1 MSQLFRYLFNCNKK
15 KIAIIYFGFITIS
28 LILFFNMKGIS
39 GVRISDRQD
48 IIIIIF
54 LIVLSISGF
63 SLLLTGVSSFRKML
77 KNSMLRYTAI
87 SSQKYICA
95 NILFFVLLFIVLL
108 GIGIVFLYYFSLTI
122 YNGKTDLGVQQAIHS
137 LYDYGILHHILST
150 FLWGLD
156 FMSMLV
162 SVYFIIVIIKLFN
175 VKSSVSKIVFIVLF
189 IALSAF
195 YGGMTYIFQEI
206 EKYVFAIKNIGFIDQ
221 HGYLNTSFYSGE
233 GITALNL
240 CFNILLLVVLIV
252 VTGRIIDKKL
262 EV

>member
-95 NILFFVLLFIVLL
+95 NILFFALLFTILFA
-108 GIGIVFLYYFSLTI
+108 IGIIFLHYFSLNI
-122 YNGKTDLGVQQAIHS
+122 YERKTDLGVREFFHD
-137 LYDYGILHHILST
+137 LYNYGMFHHVLSV
-150 FLWGLD
+150 FLWGID
-156 FMSMLV
+156 FVNLLV
-162 SVYFIIVIIKLFN
+162 SIYFIIVLTKLLN
-175 VKSSVSKIVFIVLF
+175 VKSSLNKVVFFILFLMYGALNGFVLYV
-189 IALSAF
+189 L
-195 YGGMTYIFQEI
+195 ERI
-206 EKYVFAIKNIGFIDQ
+206 EKSGLIMKNVGFIDKN
-221 HGYLNTSFYSGE
+221 GFFDTSFYPGDGLTVFS
-233 GITALNL
+233 L
-240 CFNILLLVVLIV
+240 CFNSLLIFVLIV

>member
-39 GVRISDRQD
+39 GVRISGKQD

-54 LIVLSISGF
+54 LIVLSVSGF
-63 SLLLTGVSSFRKML
+63 SLLLTGISSFRKML
-77 KNSMLRYTAI
+77 KSSMIRYTAI

-95 NILFFVLLFIVLL
+95 NILFFALLFIILL
-108 GIGIVFLYYFSLTI
+108 GIGIIFLYYFSLPI
-122 YNGKTDLGVQQAIHS
+122 YKGKTDLGVQQAIHS
-137 LYDYGILHHILST
+137 LYDYGILHHILSI

-156 FMSMLV
+156 FMNMLA
-162 SVYFIIVIIKLFN
+162 SVYFLIVIIKLFN
-175 VKSSVSKIVFIVLF
+175 VKSSVSKVAFMVLF
-189 IALSAF
+189 IVMSAF
-195 YGGMTYIFQEI
+195 YGGITYVFQQI
-206 EKYVFAIKNIGFIDQ
+206 EQYVFAINNIGFVDQ

-233 GITALNL
+233 GITVLNL
-240 CFNILLLVVLIV
+240 CFNILLLAVLIV